1 MGSYGSVYRCKFV
14 KKQEEQDIFE
24 KNAQNFALKIM
35 PFEFE
40 YEFENMVSI
49 IRELWA
55 TSSENCGIQRLGIV
69 KFPLGSL
76 NKHGIKI
83 SEKFSVREEEQ
94 IMGIGIALPLGDFT
108 LQDMIVRSNA
118 LGQRIPR
125 SVVSIIVTQLIKKLY
140 DLHVKLQCIH
150 RDLKPANIIL
160 SIRNNSLIVNIIDYG
175 MLTFRSNSRDPGVTT
190 STFRAPEVFLKSS
203 YQNTVDIWSLG
214 VIVFE
219 MLTGEEFAKWKSKDS
234 IGDATV
240 LQNIWDRLGKPSIG
254 EIDSFDTVEGFRI
267 LGNMSIRPSK
277 KLSDVLLSSNSFNS
291 SNSFKSSNS
300 SISSNSTIS
309 STSLNVNSFNSTNS
323 SNFNNF
329 NSKYQHTNQL
339 DELDKLVLSTLQLDP
354 ERRPDILTLSKINF
368 NYSSRE
374 YVNEASNYIYKLSQ
388 LVPPTRTISQELN
401 IVFDTKSIHIYSFEI
416 KDETSKSKRIKIF
429 DDYKISE
436 LYIQDEKNARYAILE
451 GLLKLKTLH
460 SFPDSFLW
468 NSLMIADI
476 LLSQTLKE
484 FNTDNTAF
492 TQKEADIFL
501 CSIAFIC
508 AAPFEERP
516 FILEQDFLK
525 PFIKHEHKKCF
536 ESIDSKIRN
545 LSVSVSVP
553 EKIEKNEKIEKKM
566 YSKELQEVQSYIPPS
581 KAVMKTILNILELL
595 NYTLITF
602 GEYCGK
608 TSLEINSYSLDVCEE
623 MFERFCNSQGK
634 KSWLNTFDI

>member
-1 MGSYGSVYRCKFV
+1 MEISKKIGMGSYGSVYRCKFI
-14 KKQEEQDIFE
+14 QEQEDE
-24 KNAQNFALKIM
+24 KNEKNFALKIM

-40 YEFENMVSI
+40 CQFENMVSI

-76 NKHGIKI
+76 NKHGIKML
-83 SEKFSVREEEQ
+83 EKNSNLNEEQ

-108 LQDMIVRSNA
+108 LQDMIARSNA
-118 LGQRIPR
+118 LGQPIPR
-125 SVVSIIVTQLIKKLY
+125 SIVSMIVAQLIKKLY
-140 DLHVKLQCIH
+140 NLHVKLQCIH

-160 SIRNNSLIVNIIDYG
+160 SIKNNTLVVNVIDYG

-277 KLSDVLLSSNSFNS
+277 KLSDVLASSYSHHHDNI
-291 SNSFKSSNS
+291 KD
-300 SISSNSTIS
+300 
-309 STSLNVNSFNSTNS
+309 TNR
-323 SNFNNF
+323 
-329 NSKYQHTNQL
+329 L

-354 ERRPDILTLSKINF
+354 ERRPDISTLLKINF
-368 NYSSRE
+368 NYSSKE
-374 YVNEASNYIYKLSQ
+374 DVNEASKYIYKLSQ
-388 LVPPTRTISQELN
+388 LVPPTRSFSIHQELN
-401 IVFDTKSIHIYSFEI
+401 IRFDTKSIDVYSFEV
-416 KDETSKSKRIKIF
+416 KNETSNSKRIKIL
-429 DDYKISE
+429 DDYTISE

-451 GLLKLKTLH
+451 GILKLKTLH

-468 NSLMIADI
+468 NCLMIADS
-476 LLSQTLKE
+476 LLSQTLKD
-484 FNTDNTAF
+484 FNTENIIF
-492 TQKEADIFL
+492 TQKEADVFL

-525 PFIKHEHKKCF
+525 PFLKHE
-536 ESIDSKIRN
+536 KIYDVHDRKDFQG
-545 LSVSVSVP
+545 P
-553 EKIEKNEKIEKKM
+553 K
-566 YSKELQEVQSYIPPS
+566 SYIPS
-581 KAVMKTILNILELL
+581 EKSVMNTILNILELL

-602 GEYCGK
+602 AEYCGK
-608 TSLEINSYSLDVCEE
+608 TSFEINSYSFDICEE
-623 MFERFCNSQGK
+623 MFERFCNSHGK
-634 KSWLNTFDI
+634 KSWLNTFF

>member
-1 MGSYGSVYRCKFV
+1 MEISKKIGMGSYGSVYRCKFV
-14 KKQEEQDIFE
+14 KQQEDEDVIE
-24 KNAQNFALKIM
+24 KNVENFALKIM

-40 YEFENMVSI
+40 CQFETMVSI

-55 TSSENCGIQRLGIV
+55 TSSKNCGIQRLGII

-76 NKHGIKI
+76 NKHGIKMLEN
-83 SEKFSVREEEQ
+83 STSYDEDQ

-118 LGQRIPR
+118 LGQLIPR

-140 DLHVKLQCIH
+140 NLHVKLQCIH

-160 SIRNNSLIVNIIDYG
+160 SIKNNLLVVNIIDYG

-219 MLTGEEFAKWKSKDS
+219 MLTGKEFAKWKSKDS
-234 IGDATV
+234 TGDSIV

-267 LGNMSIRPSK
+267 LGNMSIKPSV
-277 KLSDVLLSSNSFNS
+277 KLSDVLSLSHSYINKNKSNDINEEDI
-291 SNSFKSSNS
+291 NR
-300 SISSNSTIS
+300 
-309 STSLNVNSFNSTNS
+309 
-323 SNFNNF
+323 
-329 NSKYQHTNQL
+329 L

-354 ERRPDILTLSKINF
+354 ERRPDITTLSKINF
-368 NYSSRE
+368 NYSSKE
-374 YVNEASNYIYKLSQ
+374 DVNEAYKYIHLLSQ
-388 LVPPTRTISQELN
+388 LVPPTRSVTINQELK
-401 IVFDTKSIHIYSFEI
+401 ILFDEKSIDVFLFEV
-416 KDETSKSKRIKIF
+416 KDETSKSKRIKIL

-436 LYIQDEKNARYAILE
+436 LFIQDEKNARYAILE
-451 GLLKLKTLH
+451 GILKLKTLH
-460 SFPDSFLW
+460 SFPDSFIW
-468 NSLMIADI
+468 NSLMLADI
-476 LLSQTLKE
+476 LLSQILKE
-484 FNTDNTAF
+484 FNTDNIIF
-492 TQKEADIFL
+492 TQKEADVFL

-525 PFIKHEHKKCF
+525 PFLKHEKKVF
-536 ESIDSKIRN
+536 ESFHSKVKI
-545 LSVSVSVP
+545 SVSDKSL
-553 EKIEKNEKIEKKM
+553 NNQ
-566 YSKELQEVQSYIPPS
+566 SELVKSYIPSP
-581 KAVMKTILNILELL
+581 KAVMNTIVNILELL
-595 NYTLITF
+595 NYELITF
-602 GEYCGK
+602 AEYCGK
-608 TSLEINSYSLDVCEE
+608 TNLEINSYSLDICEE

-634 KSWLNTFDI
+634 KSWLNTFDNLV